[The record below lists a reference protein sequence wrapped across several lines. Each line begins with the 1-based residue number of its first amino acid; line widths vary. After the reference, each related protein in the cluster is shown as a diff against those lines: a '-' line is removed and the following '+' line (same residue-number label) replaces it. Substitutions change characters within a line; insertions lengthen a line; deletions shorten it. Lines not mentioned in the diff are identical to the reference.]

1 MKKEIMKMKPTIIL
15 IIVLSIIL
23 IIISILN
30 KKIYNNYYKVVN
42 RDKNIIEEKKKDKKD
57 KNYSTIG
64 WVKVQGTKVD
74 TPIVDVSV
82 KNLGDIEKTDFAYTI
97 DFKNRR
103 RNIIWG
109 HNILNLSSHP
119 LIGEKYFTRFEDLM
133 QLIYIRKAKDIKYI
147 QVTLEGKT
155 KLYKIYAVGFNG
167 AREEQE
173 SILYEENKDVEE
185 YVKSSIE
192 RSIYK
197 YNVDIK
203 ENDNLITLITC
214 TRLEGYAD
222 KEFVINAREVRKKEG
237 INNYHVEETS
247 NYEAIKK
254 VLEKGET
261 HEKEGI

>member
-1 MKKEIMKMKPTIIL
+1 MKKKAFKRIL
-15 IIVLSIIL
+15 GLLVLMLFLSVNNVYATTC
-23 IIISILN
+23 N
-30 KKIYNNYYKVVN
+30 K
-42 RDKNIIEEKKKDKKD
+42 
-57 KNYSTIG
+57 
-64 WVKVQGTKVD
+64 
-74 TPIVDVSV
+74 
-82 KNLGDIEKTDFAYTI
+82 
-97 DFKNRR
+97 
-103 RNIIWG
+103 
-109 HNILNLSSHP
+109 
-119 LIGEKYFTRFEDLM
+119 
-133 QLIYIRKAKDIKYI
+133 
-147 QVTLEGKT
+147 
-155 KLYKIYAVGFNG
+155 
-167 AREEQE
+167 
-173 SILYEENKDVEE
+173 E

-254 VLEKGET
+254 ILEKGET